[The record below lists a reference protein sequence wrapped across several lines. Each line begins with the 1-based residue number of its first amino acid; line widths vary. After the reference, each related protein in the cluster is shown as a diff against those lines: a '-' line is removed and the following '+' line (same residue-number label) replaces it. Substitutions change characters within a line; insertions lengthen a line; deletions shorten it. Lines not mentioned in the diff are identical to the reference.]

1 MIRLGSLI
9 LKEDEMG
16 RHVHC
21 YGESGVGKSKCI
33 ECICRTLVGRKQGF
47 IFVDPHGKTVYDLL
61 KYFAFWKPRQRV
73 YLLDTSRRDRIVGLC
88 PFYCESKD
96 PDELSVV
103 VDGAVAATMKAW
115 GHDPLATP
123 RLGKWLKRLYWT
135 IIEQDLPFTAI
146 DHFLSYKNPKALAIL
161 KNSSPKVQ
169 EWWREIYRDRKEFTS
184 FLESSESR
192 LEMFQHPHLRRI
204 LSLKENSLDLEKI
217 WDEGSILL
225 VSLKNSNV
233 MSEEHNRV
241 VGTLLMN
248 QLVQLALK
256 RTDNQS
262 ANNKSLYLVL
272 DECWKFITSD
282 FRAILDETRKA
293 KLSLLAFHQRMGQL
307 DAVTASALTNAKT
320 KLIFSTK
327 ENPKPDRH
335 FECIRRGGMRE
346 FSVMHNVQ
354 DYFVKPDKVE
364 EYIQSLLIDF
374 YTRETVDRLLES
386 TDYEKELDDDD
397 FCH

>member
-61 KYFAFWKPRQRV
+61 KYFAFWKPRQKV

-123 RLGKWLKRLYWT
+123 RLTKWLRRLYWT
-135 IIEQDLPFTAI
+135 IIEQDLPLTAV
-146 DHFLSYKNPKALAIL
+146 DHFLKYKSAEREQIL
-161 KNSSPKVQ
+161 KGCSIRQ
-169 EWWREIYRDRKEFTS
+169 EWDQLYKLPLKEFATYM
-184 FLESSESR
+184 ESVESR
-192 LEMFQHPHLRRI
+192 LEMFKHPQLRRI
-204 LSLKENSLDLEKI
+204 LCLKENSIDLEKI

-225 VSLKNSNV
+225 VSLQESSI
-233 MSEEHNRV
+233 MGEEHNRV
-241 VGTLLMN
+241 VGTQLMHLLTR
-248 QLVQLALK
+248 LALRRKDNK
-256 RTDNQS
+256 R
-262 ANNKSLYLVL
+262 LYLIL
-272 DECWKFITSD
+272 DECWKFVTSD
-282 FRAILDETRKA
+282 FRAILDETRKRG
-293 KLSLLAFHQRMGQL
+293 LSLLAFHQRLGHL

-335 FECIRRGGMRE
+335 FECIRRGGIRE
-346 FSVMHNVQ
+346 NSVMQNIP
-354 DYFVKPDKVE
+354 DYFVKPEKLE